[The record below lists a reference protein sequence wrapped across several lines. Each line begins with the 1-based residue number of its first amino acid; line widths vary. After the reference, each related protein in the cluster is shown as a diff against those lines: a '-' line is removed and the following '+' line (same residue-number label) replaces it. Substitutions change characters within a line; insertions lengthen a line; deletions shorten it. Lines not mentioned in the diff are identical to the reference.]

1 MPFYKCSK
9 CGRIW
14 QYPLSE
20 CPYCIIGLDKMF
32 ANQSKVIE
40 VSKVMIPT
48 TRHSFVP
55 YNACIIEDENK
66 NKWAHKTTQDI
77 KVGDDLSFEAK
88 QDPKIV
94 GVWRIKY
101 DFIEAIERTI
111 DLIGGINFNENS
123 KVLILPTL
131 ISITQPYF
139 RENTSP
145 EFLMA
150 ILDFLLSKK
159 VKLENI
165 KIGSQSFGEI
175 PIEAMADKSGLL
187 KVCLKNN
194 ITPLDLSKLGFVKQ
208 DNLEISEEALKADVV
223 FNLVV
228 PKAGK
233 AKATEN
239 SFYILKKEN
248 YLGLKYLNSDKEIAK
263 DLQAGLPK
271 MVNLAEAEYLQTAD
285 GLIVFLGLFLA
296 SRSFINLDM
305 ILNEIIMEKKL
316 PEILTEMK
324 IEEIPI
330 AGRDIKEVQLDINR
344 I

>member
-20 CPYCIIGLDKMF
+20 CPYCIIGLDKMS
-32 ANQSKVIE
+32 ADQSKVIE
-40 VSKVMIPT
+40 VSKVMIST

-55 YNACIIEDENK
+55 YTACIIEDENK
-66 NKWAHKTTQDI
+66 NKWAHKTMQDI
-77 KVGDDLSFEAK
+77 KVGDDLFFEVK
-88 QDPKIV
+88 QDPKAV
-94 GVWRIKY
+94 GVWRMKY
-101 DFIEAIERTI
+101 DFIEAVEKTI
-111 DLIGGINFNENS
+111 DLIGGINLNEDS

-131 ISITQPYF
+131 TSVTQPYF

-145 EFLMA
+145 GFLIA
-150 ILDFLLSKK
+150 ILDFLLNKK

-165 KIGSQSFGEI
+165 KIGSQSFSEI
-175 PIEAMADKSGLL
+175 PVEAMADKSELL

-194 ITPLDLSKLGFVKQ
+194 ITPLDLSKSGFVKQ
-208 DNLEISEEALKADVV
+208 GNLEISEEALKADVV

-248 YLGLKYLNSDKEIAK
+248 YLGLKYLNSEKEIAK

-271 MVNLAEAEYLQTAD
+271 IVNLAEAEYLQTTD

-296 SRSFINLDM
+296 SRNFTNLDR
-305 ILNEIIMEKKL
+305 ILNEIIMEKQL
-316 PEILTEMK
+316 PEILAEIK
-324 IEEIPI
+324 IEEIPV
-330 AGRDIKEVQLDINR
+330 AGREIKEVQLEINR